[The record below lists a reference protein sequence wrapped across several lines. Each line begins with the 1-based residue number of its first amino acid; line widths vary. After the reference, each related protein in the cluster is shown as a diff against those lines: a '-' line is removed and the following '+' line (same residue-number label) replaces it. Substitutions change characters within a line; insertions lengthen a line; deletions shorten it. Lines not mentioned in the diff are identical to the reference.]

1 MRCQGKASNP
11 QQQQYTKLTQCVVL
25 SLQAQKGGFLNDDIK

>member
-1 MRCQGKASNP
+1 MHTVTTKPATGSSSTLNSP
-11 QQQQYTKLTQCVVL
+11 QHDVL